1 MRLQKPDW
9 RQDDPNPED
18 LQKAVVQ
25 LLEQVAKRDQKI
37 AERDALLLYTR
48 ARLAEKESQL
58 SGITDSRIWKLLR
71 PIRWIRNFL
80 VASRSARRTLLRQ
93 GSRMILS
100 SLRKPRRN

>member
-9 RQDDPNPED
+9 RQDDPTPEE
-18 LQKAVVQ
+18 LQNAVAQ

-71 PIRWIRNFL
+71 PIRWIRSFL
-80 VASRSARRTLLRQ
+80 AAPRSARRTLLRQ
-93 GSRMILS
+93 GWQMILS
-100 SLRKPRRN
+100 SLRITRRN